1 MIDPIQGQYHY
12 TYIVA
17 PKSTRNFAAYMVG
30 FWNIIA
36 WWANAASG
44 TIYVAISTFGIVQMW
59 YPDVA
64 GTQWQVYLCYLLC
77 IAITREYWVEIFRA
91 VRALELPC

>member
-1 MIDPIQGQYHY
+1 MQVQPRITAKRTQGQYHY

-17 PKSTRNFAAYMVG
+17 PESTRRFAAYMIG

-44 TIYVAISTFGIVQMW
+44 TIYVAISTFGIVEMW
-59 YPDVA
+59 YPGVA
-64 GTQWQVYLCYLLC
+64 GAQWQVYLCYLLC
-77 IAITREYWVEIFRA
+77 LVTTCKSSQRHHADG
-91 VRALELPC
+91 